1 MRESELGVEWGP
13 GHVRTAPIC
22 GVICMARCQRR
33 MQAAYHPH
41 AAVNKAAS
49 LPVPIKPPL
58 RPPSAGRLLV
68 QTAPELIFLSH
79 QSIHSSRLSYC
90 LKRQCRS
97 GAYREEGTLDV
108 GGFTRLCLL
117 TDPIFLFVRL
127 WLAPPC
133 LHRNVYR
140 YRKEGRFGVIVV
152 IFAVVGGGGAGVA
165 ITEGL

>member
-1 MRESELGVEWGP
+1 MEWGP

-97 GAYREEGTLDV
+97 GAYKEEGTLDV
-108 GGFTRLCLL
+108 GGVHQALPPDGPFY
-117 TDPIFLFVRL
+117 FFVC
-127 WLAPPC
+127 PT
-133 LHRNVYR
+133 
-140 YRKEGRFGVIVV
+140 
-152 IFAVVGGGGAGVA
+152 VA
-165 ITEGL
+165 SSSLPSLKRVQVWERR